1 MNQAN
6 LPILGYMMNK
16 NKEIFED
23 LFVLEIANNHWG
35 SMQRGFRLVEEFG
48 KVVRQNNVKA
58 AIKLQI
64 RDVDNFVH
72 KDFQTRKDIRYT
84 SKTLATKMTKAQHAK
99 MVKQIKKLGCI
110 PMATAFDET
119 SVDWAVEIGCEILK
133 VASSDINDWFL
144 LQKLAKAGKPVIV
157 STGGASLKS
166 IDDMVKFFT
175 SRNVPLAINH
185 CVSNYPSEDC
195 ELEMNEIDFLIKR
208 YPELVIGHSTHEY
221 HDWHSSMLISYAKGA
236 RMWERHVDIPY
247 PDDSEKSV
255 SKYCSLPH
263 QIDEYFT
270 AFHKAKEMCGGS
282 ENKRRVVEKREI
294 EYLDKLIRG
303 IYLKENIELGTE
315 LKIEDVYLA
324 VPLQKG
330 QLSSREFMEGFKL
343 RSSIKKDGPLLAS
356 DIDSDYY
363 QNKKVQERFLKRGL

>member
-1 MNQAN
+1 MSND
-6 LPILGYMMNK
+6 
-16 NKEIFED
+16 IFED
-23 LFVLEIANNHWG
+23 LFVLELANNHWG
-35 SMQRGFRLVEEFG
+35 SLERGYKIVDEFG

-72 KDFQTRKDIRYT
+72 KDFRKRKDIRYT

-99 MVKQIKKLGCI
+99 MVDRVKSYGCI

-119 SVDWAVEIGCEILK
+119 SVDWAVDIGCEILK

-144 LQKLAKAGKPVIV
+144 LQKLAKAEKPVIV

-175 SRNVPLAINH
+175 KRNVPLSINH

-195 ELEMNEIDFLIKR
+195 ELELNEIDFLIKR
-208 YPELVIGHSTHEY
+208 YPDLVIGHSTHEY
-221 HDWHSSMLISYAKGA
+221 HDWSASMLISYAKGA
-236 RMWERHVDIPY
+236 RTWERHIDIPY
-247 PDDSEKSV
+247 PDGDERSV

-263 QIDEYFT
+263 QMDEYFR

-282 ENKRRVVEKREI
+282 ATERRVVETKEVK
-294 EYLDKLIRG
+294 YLDNLVRG
-303 IYLKENIELGTE
+303 VYVKNNVEPGKELTV
-315 LKIEDVYLA
+315 EDVYLA

-330 QLSSREFMEGFKL
+330 QISSREFMEGFTTFKM
-343 RSSIKKDGPLLAS
+343 IEKDSPLLVTH
-356 DIDSDYY
+356 IDSEYY
-363 QNKKVQERFLKRGL
+363 QNPEVQDRFFKRGL

>member
-1 MNQAN
+1 MS
-6 LPILGYMMNK
+6 NK
-16 NKEIFED
+16 NVFED

-35 SMQRGFRLVEEFG
+35 SLERGYKIVEEFG

-72 KDFQTRKDIRYT
+72 KDFRNRKDIRYT
-84 SKTLATKMTKAQHAK
+84 NKTLATKMTKEQHAK
-99 MVKQIKKLGCI
+99 MVEKVLEYGCI
-110 PMATAFDET
+110 PMATAFDER
-119 SVDWAVEIGCEILK
+119 SVDWAVEIGCELLK

-195 ELEMNEIDFLIKR
+195 ELELNEIDYLIER
-208 YPELVIGHSTHEY
+208 YPDLVVGHSTHEY
-221 HDWHSSMLISYAKGA
+221 HDWSSSMYISYAKGA

-247 PDDSEKSV
+247 PENDERSV

-263 QIDEYFT
+263 QIDEYFS
-270 AFHKAKEMCGGS
+270 AFYKAKEMCGGS
-282 ENKRRVVEKREI
+282 STKRRVVEKKEV
-294 EYLDKLIRG
+294 EYLDNLVRG
-303 IYLKENIELGTE
+303 IYIKEKIAAGKELSVD
-315 LKIEDVYLA
+315 DVYLA

-330 QLSSREFMEGFKL
+330 QISSREFMEGFIAK
-343 RSSIKKDGPLLAS
+343 GPLDKDQPLLVTNL
-356 DIDSDYY
+356 DSDYY
-363 QNKKVQERFLKRGL
+363 QNKKVQERFFKRGL